1 MTIRPPMSVRS
12 PRVLNARRDGF
23 PSGAIYVGRGR
34 GSKLGNPFMIGQHGT
49 RDGVCV
55 MHEEWFVNQSDLL
68 VLVRQLRGRD
78 LVCWCAPERCHAD
91 LYLRL
96 ANASWEEFQDII
108 RQIHERAARRTQ
120 SHSK

>member
-1 MTIRPPMSVRS
+1 MPIRPQMSVRS

-34 GSKLGNPFMIGQHGT
+34 GSKLGNPFMIGKHGT
-49 RDGVCV
+49 RDEVCV
-55 MHEEWFVNQSDLL
+55 MNEEWFVNQSDLL

-91 LYLRL
+91 LYLKL
-96 ANASWEEFQDII
+96 GNAS
-108 RQIHERAARRTQ
+108 
-120 SHSK
+120 